1 MLDPYTSCMCM
12 ECWGHGSF
20 AHALIELEA
29 TVGLK
34 DKLVVAIPKLKG
46 STCTMETIFVE
57 YEWKLPRC
65 DECKIIGHSYDN
77 CPRMPS
83 TSNTPAKARKQK
95 DAQDEFLKCETE
107 DKPVVKPNAVT
118 PVSNVFF
125 ALEEDNEKPM
135 DDLVADTR
143 KKVEAPPKK
152 TSIWSG
158 RKADSPKRGRPP
170 MNQGSKLIE
179 FRLSQVQQWPNP
191 VPESKPDMVT
201 DHHSLAARIRESQSY
216 ANKEDH
222 FLKEGLPG
230 QPSSTLGLKQ
240 FAGNLAVDV
249 MSGRSL
255 FYYHVESQLD
265 SASKPLV
272 LWLNGGPGCSSVGL
286 GAFTEIGPFG
296 VNPDKTLYA
305 RKFAWNEVANMLF
318 LESPASP
325 QLNQGSKLI
334 EFRLSHV
341 QQRRNTI
348 PESKPDMVT
357 DHDSLAARIRESQ
370 SYANKEDHF
379 LKEGLPGQPSSTLGL
394 KQFAGNL
401 AVDVMSGRSLF
412 YYHVES
418 QLDSASKPL
427 VLWLNGGPGCSSVGL
442 GAFTE
447 IGPFGVNPDK
457 TLYARKFA
465 WNEVANM
472 LFLES
477 PASVGF
483 SYSNTTSDYNI
494 IGDKITAEDT
504 LVFLMTWFAKYP
516 QYKGRDFY
524 LAGESYAGFYIPE
537 LAEVILNF
545 TRDSQSTFP
554 IINLKG
560 FMIGNGLLEDVNDT
574 IGIIDF
580 VWINSL
586 VSDETRQEYLKACS
600 GGGFYQT
607 YECTLALHKTRAEI
621 GNVNTLN
628 INEPLCIDPSSPV
641 NVSTSGGTSVDVCD
655 LFYVM
660 EYLNL
665 PQVQEALHANR
676 TKLPYAWSPC
686 YSAQH
691 RWHDTPLNM
700 FPIYMRLIEHN
711 LSILLYSG
719 EADACVPAIGTRRAL
734 AAMGLRIVLPWKL
747 WSAYGTY
754 ENWNV
759 NELESEGIGICENYR
774 VFGWKKVK

>member
-1 MLDPYTSCMCM
+1 MSTP
-12 ECWGHGSF
+12 
-20 AHALIELEA
+20 LIILFFFVLCSEA
-29 TVGLK
+29 KYL
-34 DKLVVAIPKLKG
+34 
-46 STCTMETIFVE
+46 
-57 YEWKLPRC
+57 
-65 DECKIIGHSYDN
+65 
-77 CPRMPS
+77 
-83 TSNTPAKARKQK
+83 Q
-95 DAQDEFLKCETE
+95 
-107 DKPVVKPNAVT
+107 
-118 PVSNVFF
+118 
-125 ALEEDNEKPM
+125 
-135 DDLVADTR
+135 
-143 KKVEAPPKK
+143 
-152 TSIWSG
+152 
-158 RKADSPKRGRPP
+158 PP

-179 FRLSQVQQWPNP
+179 FRLSQVQQRRNP

-201 DHHSLAARIRESQSY
+201 DHDSSAARIQESQSY

-296 VNPDKTLYA
+296 V
-305 RKFAWNEVANMLF
+305 R
-318 LESPASP
+318 
-325 QLNQGSKLI
+325 
-334 EFRLSHV
+334 
-341 QQRRNTI
+341 
-348 PESKPDMVT
+348 
-357 DHDSLAARIRESQ
+357 
-370 SYANKEDHF
+370 
-379 LKEGLPGQPSSTLGL
+379 
-394 KQFAGNL
+394 
-401 AVDVMSGRSLF
+401 
-412 YYHVES
+412 
-418 QLDSASKPL
+418 PL
-427 VLWLNGGPGCSSVGL
+427 
-442 GAFTE
+442 
-447 IGPFGVNPDK
+447 
-457 TLYARKFA
+457 
-465 WNEVANM
+465 ANM

-483 SYSNTTSDYNI
+483 SYSNTTSDYNV

-560 FMIGNGLLEDVNDT
+560 FMIGNGLLED
-574 IGIIDF
+574 
-580 VWINSL
+580 
-586 VSDETRQEYLKACS
+586 
-600 GGGFYQT
+600 T

-754 ENWNV
+754 KV
-759 NELESEGIGICENYR
+759 AGYR
-774 VFGWKKVK
+774 VVYDGLTYVTVRKAGHEVSRSHPDILVIMLNRLLAGNVWL